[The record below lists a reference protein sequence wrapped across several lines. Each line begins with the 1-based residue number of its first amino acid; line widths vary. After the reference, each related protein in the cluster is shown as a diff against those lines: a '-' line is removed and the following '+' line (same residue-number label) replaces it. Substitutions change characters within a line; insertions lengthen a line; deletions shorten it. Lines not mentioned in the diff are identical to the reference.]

1 MMLGAAIARLQDEAN
16 VAVLLAALDD
26 LALMARVRTA
36 AETAGLP
43 LGAFASGAVGAFIE
57 GARDE
62 DWLALMT
69 AANRAADPA
78 AACLKAMLE
87 FGLSRGVGVG

>member
-1 MMLGAAIARLQDEAN
+1 MMLGAAIASLHDEAR
-16 VAVLLAALDD
+16 VAELLAALDD
-26 LALMARVRTA
+26 LALMARVRA
-36 AETAGLP
+36 AADAAGLP
-43 LGAFASGAVGAFIE
+43 LGEFASGAVGAFIE

-78 AACLKAMLE
+78 GACLKAMLA
-87 FGLSRGVGVG
+87 FGLRGGG